1 MQTMTKTRL
10 KTYFKETKKHIELIQ
25 ESLEVL
31 EPLLPIEN
39 YEELNQ
45 LQRFALNALIF
56 RFSKLQDLLGARIFR
71 NYLSFNGFSV
81 VDISYFDILREIEK
95 EGIVDIDNWSE
106 LRELRN
112 KIAHEYPEEA
122 DEMIE
127 SINLFIEQSS
137 KLIDIADKLESKYN
151 EIEKKRT
158 KYH

>member
-1 MQTMTKTRL
+1 MTKTRL

-31 EPLLPIEN
+31 GPLLPIEN

-56 RFSKLQDLLGARIFR
+56 RFSKLQDLLGAKIFR